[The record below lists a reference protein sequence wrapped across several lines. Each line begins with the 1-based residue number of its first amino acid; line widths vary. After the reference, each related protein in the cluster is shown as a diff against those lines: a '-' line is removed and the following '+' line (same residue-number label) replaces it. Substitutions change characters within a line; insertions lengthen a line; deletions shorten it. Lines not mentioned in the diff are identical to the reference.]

1 MTTNQNQN
9 ARNSVS
15 ALRARRAGLRA
26 PEAGGMIRMD
36 LTKDKRHGPHTEQE
50 VRDALDDHG
59 LVVAHD
65 NAFAAAIHL
74 MEVVG

>member
-1 MTTNQNQN
+1 MTIKENQN
-9 ARNSVS
+9 ARNAAS

-26 PEAGGMIRMD
+26 LEGGGMIRMN
-36 LTKDKRHGPHTEQE
+36 LMKDKRHGPHIEQE

-65 NAFAAAIHL
+65 NAVAAAIHL